1 MSFAEPHVSNCWCVS
16 NVSSPTDYL
25 IIRQRWCLDVLDGC
39 VRLHSTE
46 ARYEEISAGT
56 VFSLTDGS

>member
-1 MSFAEPHVSNCWCVS
+1 MS
-16 NVSSPTDYL
+16 NVSSPIDYL

-39 VRLHSTE
+39 VRLHSAE